1 MKIEKMLSAKKIN
14 IFIVCVMMALVILTG
29 CSAGSPNADRIKNDL
44 SASDIV
50 GSKEFF
56 GENNVQMTPI
66 TKVSIV
72 DTIVEGDECEIKCN
86 VVFED
91 NNYRIDAQVTAFYS
105 KFDKWSFEKYDIGDH
120 TIVPVSGVPN
130 YLIKQRAEYVA
141 SSSVGT
147 LVENAQ
153 VTNVTHNFDPNAKTD
168 YVTFDLSAKGY
179 TTKINVKVS
188 TGYSFENYWRVE
200 DSNEEITNH
209 EWLFNDLVGTEWSGS
224 VGIGATRHIVINS
237 VDTANKTMNVSYYS
251 SQDDCSYEIANWYDD
266 EAIKVHLPN
275 ESFTDQMWI
284 FGDGEIRYGVP
295 GGLGGMLGKRVENI
309 AKMDVIIDG
318 AEDTPDSYEVSQST
332 SDEGNSL
339 PIAPIAI
346 AIIVAIIIIA
356 LVAKKRTR
364 RTVSSVDGSPD
375 VVDEFVPPIVIDEKT
390 ETPPVVDKEKDIPT
404 TSDGGSSRLKKTFPP
419 KLEDGSFTT
428 SSDEKSGDWFKS
440 AGDL

>member
-1 MKIEKMLSAKKIN
+1 MKKEMLFGIKKIN
-14 IFIVCVMMALVILTG
+14 VFLICVMVTLTLLTG
-29 CSAGSPNADRIKNDL
+29 CSAGTPNADRVKNDL
-44 SASDIV
+44 NASDIV

-56 GENNVQMTPI
+56 GKNDAQMIPV

-72 DTIVEGDECEIKCN
+72 DKTVEDDECEIKCN

-91 NNYRIDAQVTAFYS
+91 DNYRIDAQVTVYYS
-105 KFDKWSFEKYDIGDH
+105 KFDKWSFEKYDIGEH
-120 TIVPVSGVPN
+120 TIIPTSGVPN

-141 SSSVGT
+141 TSSVGT

-153 VTNVTHNFDPNAKTD
+153 VTNVTHNFDANAKTD

-179 TTKINVKVS
+179 TTKMNIKVS
-188 TGYSFENYWRVE
+188 TGYSFDNSWRVSE
-200 DSNEEITNH
+200 SNEEVTNL
-209 EWLFNDLVGTEWSGS
+209 EWLLNDLVGTEWSGS

-284 FGDGEIRYGVP
+284 FQDGEIRYGVP
-295 GGLGGMLGKRVENI
+295 GGLGGMLGKRVDNKT
-309 AKMDVIIDG
+309 KMDVIIDG
-318 AEDTPDSYEVSQST
+318 AEDTPDSYEVSQSM

-346 AIIVAIIIIA
+346 AIIVAIIIIVV
-356 LVAKKRTR
+356 VAKKRTIK
-364 RTVSSVDGSPD
+364 TVSSVDSSPD
-375 VVDEFVPPIVIDEKT
+375 VVDEFVPPIVIDEKPA
-390 ETPPVVDKEKDIPT
+390 TPPMI
-404 TSDGGSSRLKKTFPP
+404 DGLIIDDESTSRLKKTFPS
-419 KLEDGSFTT
+419 KSEDAGFTS
-428 SSDEKSGDWFKS
+428 SSDEKDGDWFKS

>member
-1 MKIEKMLSAKKIN
+1 MNKGTLLSYKKIN
-14 IFIVCVMMALVILTG
+14 VFLICVMVVLTLLTG
-29 CSAGSPNADRIKNDL
+29 CSAGTPNADRIKNDL
-44 SASDIV
+44 NASDIV

-56 GENNVQMTPI
+56 GKNDAQMIPV

-72 DTIVEGDECEIKCN
+72 DKTVEGDECKIKCN

-105 KFDKWSFEKYDIGDH
+105 KFDKWSFEKYDIGEH
-120 TIVPVSGVPN
+120 TIVPISGVPN

-141 SSSVGT
+141 TSSVGT

-153 VTNVTHNFDPNAKTD
+153 VTNVTHNFDENAKTD

-179 TTKINVKVS
+179 TTKMNIKVS
-188 TGYSFENYWRVE
+188 TGYSFESYWRVKE
-200 DSNEEITNH
+200 SDEEITSH

-237 VDTANKTMNVSYYS
+237 VDTASKTMNISYYS
-251 SQDDCSYEIANWYDD
+251 SQDDCSYEITKWYDD

-295 GGLGGMLGKRVENI
+295 GGLGGMLGKRVDNK

-339 PIAPIAI
+339 PVVPIAI
-346 AIIVAIIIIA
+346 AIIVAIIIIVV
-356 LVAKKRTR
+356 VAKKRTKK
-364 RTVSSVDGSPD
+364 TVPSVDGSPD
-375 VVDEFVPPIVIDEKT
+375 AVDEFVPPIVIDEKPT
-390 ETPPVVDKEKDIPT
+390 TPPMI
-404 TSDGGSSRLKKTFPP
+404 DGVIIDDESTSRLKKTFPP
-419 KLEDGSFTT
+419 KTDDAGFTS
-428 SSDEKSGDWFKS
+428 SSDEKTGDWFKS

>member
-1 MKIEKMLSAKKIN
+1 MKKEMLFGIKKIN
-14 IFIVCVMMALVILTG
+14 VFLICVMVTLTLLTG
-29 CSAGSPNADRIKNDL
+29 CSAGTPNADRIKNDL
-44 SASDIV
+44 NASDIV

-56 GENNVQMTPI
+56 GKNDAQMIPV

-72 DTIVEGDECEIKCN
+72 DKTVEDDECEIKCN
-86 VVFED
+86 AVLED
-91 NNYRIDAQVTAFYS
+91 DNYRIDAQVTVYYS
-105 KFDKWSFEKYDIGDH
+105 KFDKWSFEKYDIGEH
-120 TIVPVSGVPN
+120 TIVPISGVPN

-141 SSSVGT
+141 TSSVGT

-153 VTNVTHNFDPNAKTD
+153 VTNVTHNFDANAKTD

-179 TTKINVKVS
+179 TTKMNIKVS
-188 TGYSFENYWRVE
+188 TGYSFENYWRVK
-200 DSNEEITNH
+200 DSDEEITSH

-295 GGLGGMLGKRVENI
+295 GGLGGMLGQRVDNKT
-309 AKMDVIIDG
+309 KMDVIIDG

-346 AIIVAIIIIA
+346 AIIVAIIIIVV
-356 LVAKKRTR
+356 VAKKRTIK
-364 RTVSSVDGSPD
+364 TVSSVGGSPD
-375 VVDEFVPPIVIDEKT
+375 VVDEFVPPIAIDEKPA
-390 ETPPVVDKEKDIPT
+390 TPPMF
-404 TSDGGSSRLKKTFPP
+404 DGVIIDDESTSRLKKTFPP
-419 KLEDGSFTT
+419 KSDDDGFTS
-428 SSDEKSGDWFKS
+428 SSDEKTGDWFKS